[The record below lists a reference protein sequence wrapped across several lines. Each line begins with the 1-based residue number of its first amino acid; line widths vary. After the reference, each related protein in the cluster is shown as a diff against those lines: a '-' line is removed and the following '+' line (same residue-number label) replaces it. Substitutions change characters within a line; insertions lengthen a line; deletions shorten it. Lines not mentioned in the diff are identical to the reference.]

1 MDPPAVASL
10 QAQAEPLASLSIS
23 HPSSSTRLKLADDE
37 LSVNA
42 YPTDCG
48 GVIYVGAP
56 PRYRMPTEA
65 DLATIFEVA
74 EQAGIAWLKFDSE
87 AAVIDGLPVF
97 DMSGPEV

>member
-1 MDPPAVASL
+1 METPAVESL
-10 QAQAEPLASLSIS
+10 RVQAESLASLSIS
-23 HPSSSTRLKLADDE
+23 HLSPSTRLKLADDE

-42 YPTDCG
+42 YPTDSG

-56 PRYRMPTEA
+56 CYRIPAEA
-65 DLATIFEVA
+65 DLAAIFMVA

-97 DMSGPEV
+97 DMSALEV

>member
-1 MDPPAVASL
+1 METPAVAIL
-10 QAQAEPLASLSIS
+10 QAHAEPLAALSIS
-23 HPSSSTRLKLADDE
+23 HLSPSTRLKLADDD

-48 GVIYVGAP
+48 GIIYVGA

-74 EQAGIAWLKFDSE
+74 ERAGIVWLKFDSE

>member
-1 MDPPAVASL
+1 METPAVASL
-10 QAQAEPLASLSIS
+10 QAHAEPLAALSIS
-23 HPSSSTRLKLADDE
+23 HLSPSTRLKLADDE

-42 YPTDCG
+42 YPTDSG

-56 PRYRMPTEA
+56 CYRIPAEA
-65 DLATIFEVA
+65 DLAAIFTVA

-97 DMSGPEV
+97 DLQELEA

>member
-1 MDPPAVASL
+1 MEKPAVASL
-10 QAQAEPLASLSIS
+10 QAQAEPLAALSIS
-23 HPSSSTRLKLADDE
+23 HLSPSTRLKLAYDE

-56 PRYRMPTEA
+56 CYRIPAET
-65 DLATIFEVA
+65 DLVAIFEIA
-74 EQAGIAWLKFDSE
+74 EQAGIVWLNFDSD

-97 DMSGPEV
+97 D

>member
-1 MDPPAVASL
+1 METPAVANL
-10 QAQAEPLASLSIS
+10 RAQAEPLASLSIS
-23 HPSSSTRLKLADDE
+23 HLSPSTRLKLADDG

-56 PRYRMPTEA
+56 CYRMPTEA
-65 DLATIFEVA
+65 DLAVIFEVA
-74 EQAGIAWLKFDSE
+74 EQAGIAWLKFDSD

-97 DMSGPEV
+97 DMSGPEA